1 MGERTIMVDNDERSY
16 FEQVYWAGMAI
27 CSYLPA
33 TVVPTGAIGEG
44 LPIGIQIMGPEYSD
58 MKTIGFAK
66 LLEDAGLNF
75 VPPPGY

>member
-1 MGERTIMVDNDERSY
+1 M
-16 FEQVYWAGMAI
+16 
-27 CSYLPA
+27 
-33 TVVPTGAIGEG
+33 VPTGAIGEG